1 MNKSVSIHW
10 RMSRWG
16 YFKNDAQEIKFQ
28 ERQFTELVWS
38 ALSAPEKKKLPQV
51 IIALVNHLRNTTH
64 HCFSENNWIN
74 VGNISMPYTEHT
86 SRTLFLNAR
95 LSSVSDSLLWLS
107 ADSSVGWK
115 WNDSGSSLNWSSACE
130 YFSRT
135 AIWSQPYWIATSLER
150 NINTSLQRFY
160 FFNGVCR
167 KITTCQFLVKYILQ
181 IWTHGRFRLVCIEI

>member
-16 YFKNDAQEIKFQ
+16 YFKNGAQEIKFW

-38 ALSAPEKKKLPQV
+38 ALSASEKKKLPQV
-51 IIALVNHLRNTTH
+51 IIVFVNQLRNTTH
-64 HCFSENNWIN
+64 HCFSENLIIS
-74 VGNISMPYTEHT
+74 GNISMTYTEHT

-95 LSSVSDSLLWLS
+95 LSSVSDSSLWLS
-107 ADSSVGWK
+107 ADSYVGWK

-135 AIWSQPYWIATSLER
+135 TIWSQPFWIATSLER
-150 NINTSLQRFY
+150 NINTSRHRIY
-160 FFNGVCR
+160 SFNGVCT
-167 KITTCQFLVKYILQ
+167 KATACQFLVK
-181 IWTHGRFRLVCIEI
+181 